1 MCSNNNARGGSYGE
15 LQLHEDD
22 DEYSGSCRKKQKKS
36 EKVRRRGPGVAELEK
51 IRLQEE
57 HKSPLSSSPSLLL
70 QNMDHHHHTLFA
82 PSSYDLVMSP
92 PKFALPEKLPSL
104 PVFPLSYGSLVPPAP
119 VFQRKQQHSLT
130 MNLPNPPLGQGSF
143 YQFIEPPSN
152 QINSV
157 SQFLEEQNKK
167 MVNAKKKRPWH
178 FLSDITEPSVGPTTT
193 TILRDAIQNRSLGI
207 SPVQDSGTT
216 ISNPIAIDSPNSSI
230 PSFPRHYPRFI
241 PLGLQYEQ
249 QQQQQ
254 KDFDDKDM
262 QWRSNKLYSFIPSG
276 DRSNA
281 DRKRQPCDQY
291 DESAADHGIDLS
303 LKL

>member
-1 MCSNNNARGGSYGE
+1 MCSNNNTRGGRSYGE
-15 LQLHEDD
+15 LQLH
-22 DEYSGSCRKKQKKS
+22 DEYSGSCRKKQKKN

-57 HKSPLSSSPSLLL
+57 HKSPLSSSPSLL
-70 QNMDHHHHTLFA
+70 QNMDHHHHHTLFA
-82 PSSYDLVMSP
+82 PSSYDLVMTP
-92 PKFALPEKLPSL
+92 PNFALPEKLPSL

-130 MNLPNPPLGQGSF
+130 MNLPNPPLGQGRF

-157 SQFLEEQNKK
+157 SQFLEEENKK
-167 MVNAKKKRPWH
+167 MVNAKKRPWH
-178 FLSDITEPSVGPTTT
+178 FLSDTTEPSVGPTTT

-207 SPVQDSGTT
+207 SPVQDFGTT

-241 PLGLQYEQ
+241 PLGLQHEQ
-249 QQQQQ
+249 QQQN
-254 KDFDDKDM
+254 DFDENM
-262 QWRSNKLYSFIPSG
+262 QWRSEKPFYSFIPSE

-281 DRKRQPCDQY
+281 AREGQPCDPY
-291 DESAADHGIDLS
+291 ESATDHGIDLS

>member
-1 MCSNNNARGGSYGE
+1 MCSNNNTSGGSYRE
-15 LQLHEDD
+15 LQLREDD

-57 HKSPLSSSPSLLL
+57 HKSPLSLL

-82 PSSYDLVMSP
+82 PSSHDLVMIP
-92 PKFALPEKLPSL
+92 PNFALPEKLPSL
-104 PVFPLSYGSLVPPAP
+104 PGFPLPYGSLVPPAP
-119 VFQRKQQHSLT
+119 VFQRKQQQSLT
-130 MNLPNPPLGQGSF
+130 MNLPNPPLGQGRF

-152 QINSV
+152 QTNSV
-157 SQFLEEQNKK
+157 SQFLEEENKK
-167 MVNAKKKRPWH
+167 MVNAKKRPWH
-178 FLSDITEPSVGPTTT
+178 FLSDTTEPSVGPTTT

-207 SPVQDSGTT
+207 SPVQDFGTT

-249 QQQQQ
+249 QQQL
-254 KDFDDKDM
+254 KDFDEKDM
-262 QWRSNKLYSFIPSG
+262 QWRSNKPFYSFIPSE

-281 DRKRQPCDQY
+281 DRERQSWDQY
-291 DESAADHGIDLS
+291 ESAADHGIDLS